1 MKSRFGSSF
10 YMFGA
15 DYVWPQKMFAT
26 ASTLIESMGG
36 TVAGTEFTPWG
47 VKEFAPVV
55 RRIKESGAKV
65 LVFALPGADGM
76 NMGTRF
82 LATVEAP
89 VHQNVKDAILAASE
103 LDTRQIGRAS
113 CRERVCTYV

>member
-65 LVFALPGADGM
+65 LVFALPGADGITFIKQAEEL
-76 NMGTRF
+76 GLLTDVR
-82 LATVEAP
+82 
-89 VHQNVKDAILAASE
+89 SE
-103 LDTRQIGRAS
+103 
-113 CRERVCTYV
+113 ERRVGKECVSTSRSGWSPYH